1 MRASYSMQQR
11 IQFLR
16 QQSLENLMFQ
26 RATMIVGP
34 RTRSWF
40 LAKSRNAF
48 RAVSGR
54 QDILERP
61 LNSIYFFANH
71 SDGLLVP

>member
-1 MRASYSMQQR
+1 MRASYNMQQR

-16 QQSLENLMFQ
+16 QQSLQNLMFQ
-26 RATMIVGP
+26 GATILCP
-34 RTRSWF
+34 RIRSWF
-40 LAKSRNAF
+40 LAKSRNTF
-48 RAVSGR
+48 RAVLGR